1 MPVDKQVLLRYK
13 VLNRCFRNRFRE
25 FTIDNLV
32 DACNEAL
39 RKADKQD
46 VSKRTIQNDINT
58 LEADYGIMLDE
69 KLKRGR
75 QRLYR
80 YFFRL
85 FSIAFFFSLA
95 NLRSTFFTSSSAGK
109 SSGTT
114 PRSNR
119 IRRTAALLSICS
131 CVIIVSLCKSLV
143 CTFTLVSFPS
153 LYSKVGLGKSN
164 QLLARVSIL
173 RHQVAGIAG
182 EEIVIYLFFS
192 TFWNGYR
199 FPDVRKMILNPLTNI
214 FTRFFGLVNHFGEV
228 LPLTVTE
235 EFL

>member
-13 VLNRCFRNRFRE
+13 ILNRCFRNRYKE
-25 FTIDNLV
+25 YTIDDLV
-32 DACNEAL
+32 DECNKAL

-143 CTFTLVSFPS
+143 CTFTLVSSAAKSLALMLIVGRKSANGRLAGTFIFRFNVAVLNRNNAHTTHPIVSSPS
-153 LYSKVGLGKSN
+153 P
-164 QLLARVSIL
+164 AI
-173 RHQVAGIAG
+173 
-182 EEIVIYLFFS
+182 
-192 TFWNGYR
+192 
-199 FPDVRKMILNPLTNI
+199 
-214 FTRFFGLVNHFGEV
+214 
-228 LPLTVTE
+228 
-235 EFL
+235 